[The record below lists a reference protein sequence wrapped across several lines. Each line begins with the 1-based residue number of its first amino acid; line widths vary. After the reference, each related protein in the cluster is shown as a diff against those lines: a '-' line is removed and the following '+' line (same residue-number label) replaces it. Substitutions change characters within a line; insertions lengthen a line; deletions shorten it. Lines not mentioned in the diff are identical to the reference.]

1 MPVEPSDAAGI
12 GDFPSAACTRKAL
25 KKRVDFISLLMGAV
39 NVIGSKTIKEVCRI
53 TFAKRAPDLDRMT
66 TYSETIHGSCD
77 GFAGGKN

>member
-39 NVIGSKTIKEVCRI
+39 NVIGSK
-53 TFAKRAPDLDRMT
+53 D
-66 TYSETIHGSCD
+66 YQ
-77 GFAGGKN
+77 GGLSDHVRQARLI